1 MTAKKKKFDIIRM
14 KMGGNCKNQ
23 NLIVKGR
30 EQRKYSRKNYTKLRV
45 AILYNHYKEF
55 GETRGEIRLKKIH
68 L

>member
-1 MTAKKKKFDIIRM
+1 M

>member
-1 MTAKKKKFDIIRM
+1 M

-23 NLIVKGR
+23 NLIVEGR
-30 EQRKYSRKNYTKLRV
+30 EQRKYSRKSYTKLEV
-45 AILYNHYKEF
+45 AILYNHKEF